1 MTMPNSGQGRRGIR
15 LRGMVDLEG
24 WAGACGLHVV
34 YARPQME
41 APAAAPGTTAFAM
54 AQTAGRKVLP
64 TLMTPARQFQ

>member
-1 MTMPNSGQGRRGIR
+1 
-15 LRGMVDLEG
+15 MVDLEG